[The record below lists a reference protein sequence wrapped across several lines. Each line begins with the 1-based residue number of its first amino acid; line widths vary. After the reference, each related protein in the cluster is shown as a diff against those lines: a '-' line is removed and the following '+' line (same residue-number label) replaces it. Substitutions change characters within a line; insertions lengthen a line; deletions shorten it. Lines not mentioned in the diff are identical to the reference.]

1 MRLQLTLLGSPLGDV
16 ENVSVALRKKTDSLA
31 VMSER
36 LDLLR
41 TATSLRRC
49 SKKRTPQAKLS
60 ESSPEG
66 GAGLPSGQKT
76 IP

>member
-36 LDLLR
+36 LDLLAAQDALLLLRHSFSIPKLLYLLR
-41 TATSLRRC
+41 TAPC
-49 SKKRTPQAKLS
+49 FLS
-60 ESSPEG
+60 PH
-66 GAGLPSGQKT
+66 L
-76 IP
+76 